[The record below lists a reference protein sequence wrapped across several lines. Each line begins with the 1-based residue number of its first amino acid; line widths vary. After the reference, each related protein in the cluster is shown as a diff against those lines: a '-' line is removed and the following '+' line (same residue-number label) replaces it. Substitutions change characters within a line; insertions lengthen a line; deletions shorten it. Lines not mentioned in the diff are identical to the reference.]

1 MKELFKLRT
10 ILCWIICVGS
20 YWLSAVL
27 YPYNFYYADTYLPDM
42 SFLQILMMMGI
53 TVVLG
58 TGMHLIMQGVKA
70 AGKYIG
76 MKKNLLLYF
85 LYYFVI
91 CGLYSYGTDLL
102 LPAIRIEPFWMY
114 LLLGFLPAMLCSII
128 YSYHMSHK
136 KLKKKTA
143 EEQ

>member
-10 ILCWIICVGS
+10 ILCWIICVGA
-20 YWLSAVL
+20 YWLTAIL
-27 YPYNFYYADTYLPDM
+27 YPYNFYYQDTYIPAM
-42 SFLQILMMMGI
+42 SLVQILLFMGI

-58 TGMHLIMQGVKA
+58 TVMHLLMQGVVA
-70 AGKYIG
+70 VGKYIG

-91 CGLYSYGTDLL
+91 CSTFAFGTDKLL
-102 LPAIRIEPFWMY
+102 SAIKIEPFGIY

-128 YSYHMSHK
+128 YSYHMSHRK
-136 KLKKKTA
+136 VN
-143 EEQ
+143 EIRE